1 MDAVPPPPTSASPA
15 ADLVGT
21 TVEGFVVEAEIARSL
36 ATRVFRATEPAAGG
50 RTVALKV
57 MEAVEQRLLL
67 DGQALNPLWRE
78 ARFSQAVRD
87 RAIVRV
93 FRTGRLKD
101 GRYYVAMEY
110 VDGVS
115 LEAMFRAGEAIDWR
129 QAIGLASQLTSVI
142 AQLHEQRILHC
153 DIKPANVLVRRS
165 SKGELQ
171 AKLIDFGQARPAGP
185 RQGLPSSVGV
195 EEAGT
200 PLYMAPEQAGG
211 EPPTFRTDV
220 YSLGTVMY
228 ELLTGER
235 ALEIERP
242 TADACL
248 AYLLSTAPIP
258 TVPLAT
264 HEPHLPAP
272 FGVLVDRCISRDPKL
287 RPADGMALRDALEAA
302 IGESERD
309 MADRSLLRR
318 TLRIVRGLVR
328 GSNGSRDG

>member
-1 MDAVPPPPTSASPA
+1 VPSDTPSGPPPAS
-15 ADLVGT
+15 LVGS
-21 TVEGFVVEAEIARSL
+21 TVDGFVVEAEIAQSL
-36 ATRVFRATEPAAGG
+36 ATRVYRATEPAAGN

-57 MEAVEQRLLL
+57 MEALEQRLLL

-93 FRTGRLKD
+93 FRTGRLED
-101 GRYYVAMEY
+101 GRYFVAMEY
-110 VDGVS
+110 VDGDS
-115 LEAMFRAGEAIDWR
+115 LESMFRAGEAIEWR
-129 QAIGLASQLTSVI
+129 QGIGLAEQLVG
-142 AQLHEQRILHC
+142 AVARLHEARILHC
-153 DIKPANVLVRRS
+153 DIKPANVLVRRG

-171 AKLIDFGQARPAGP
+171 AKLIDFGQARPSGP
-185 RQGLPSSVGV
+185 RHGLPSSVGV
-195 EEAGT
+195 DEAGT
-200 PLYMAPEQAGG
+200 PLYMAPEQASG
-211 EPPTFRTDV
+211 EQPSFRTDV

-248 AYLLSTAPIP
+248 AYLRSDAPLP
-258 TVPLAT
+258 TVPFAV

-272 FGVLVDRCISRDPKL
+272 LGALVERCLARDPTH
-287 RPADGMALRDALEAA
+287 RPEDGVALRDALESALREAEQA
-302 IGESERD
+302 IAS
-309 MADRSLLRR
+309 RSILRK

-328 GSNGSRDG
+328 SPDDPERS